1 MSSGPRERNDS
12 ALTTQAMVEAAGIE
26 PASENTATGLLRVY
40 PVAKVSLPSF
50 PTGIKPGN

>member
-1 MSSGPRERNDS
+1 MEKV
-12 ALTTQAMVEAAGIE
+12 VEAAGIE